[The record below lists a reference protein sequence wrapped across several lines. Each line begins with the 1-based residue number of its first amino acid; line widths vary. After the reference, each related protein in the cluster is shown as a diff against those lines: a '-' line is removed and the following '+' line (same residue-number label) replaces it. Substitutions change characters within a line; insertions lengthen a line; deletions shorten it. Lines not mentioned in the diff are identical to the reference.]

1 MAIRTS
7 SQKFWVR
14 KAWGLWSV
22 GLGMED
28 LNNQPTLNSSLLA
41 AATRWDGPGS
51 PLSTSSRNAALGGS
65 PTHTSPCSFLPPSQG
80 CPSPVPITLPKPSV
94 APFPPPTPTSRPRAW
109 AASPFRPLP
118 THRLTPRGAS
128 ALGCAR
134 VGAPRQPRVAALT
147 PPSPPPSAARQAPA
161 PALQSTRHLSGRSH
175 REPAYHSW
183 GQPRTQGARVMSQS
197 APGCRAKS
205 QRR

>member
-51 PLSTSSRNAALGGS
+51 PLSTSSRNAALGGP

-80 CPSPVPITLPKPSV
+80 CPSLVPITLPKPSV
-94 APFPPPTPTSRPRAW
+94 APFPPPSPHLTSPGLGSIPFPPSAHAPPDSEGCERIGLRPRGG
-109 AASPFRPLP
+109 AAP
-118 THRLTPRGAS
+118 AS
-128 ALGCAR
+128 RSCSDAA
-134 VGAPRQPRVAALT
+134 VAALR
-147 PPSPPPSAARQAPA
+147 SPAGTRASSAEHSLAGPTESQPIPLGASLERRARG
-161 PALQSTRHLSGRSH
+161 S
-175 REPAYHSW
+175 
-183 GQPRTQGARVMSQS
+183 
-197 APGCRAKS
+197 
-205 QRR
+205 